1 MDVCALRIQ
10 LFIGLKAI
18 CHFKNHLILLTKA
31 DPEAVP
37 ERRESPKRLL

>member
-18 CHFKNHLILLTKA
+18 CHFKNHIVLLTKA
-31 DPEAVP
+31 DPETVT
-37 ERRESPKRLL
+37 ERRESPKRFL

>member
-18 CHFKNHLILLTKA
+18 CHFKNHIILLTQA
-31 DPEAVP
+31 DPEVIP
-37 ERRESPKRLL
+37 ERRDSSRRLL